1 MALLT
6 HLWGLLDIRRAE
18 QMRGNMRCGPGNSGE
33 EKNRPEFS
41 TDWLRSKD
49 SGREIIMCHLSK
61 WLVNAFKR
69 RMDGEV
75 DQGRSKL
82 TRCSTFICVALRPQR
97 KRNVDVA
104 RETGN
109 LKNLEAA
116 SGPRKKRS
124 K

>member
-1 MALLT
+1 MGVTGYSARRTNERKYAL
-6 HLWGLLDIRRAE
+6 RA
-18 QMRGNMRCGPGNSGE
+18 RKFGRGE
-33 EKNRPEFS
+33 ESPRVFNRLAAKQRFGKR
-41 TDWLRSKD
+41 DNNLVY
-49 SGREIIMCHLSK
+49 HLSK

-109 LKNLEAA
+109 LK
-116 SGPRKKRS
+116 S
-124 K
+124 